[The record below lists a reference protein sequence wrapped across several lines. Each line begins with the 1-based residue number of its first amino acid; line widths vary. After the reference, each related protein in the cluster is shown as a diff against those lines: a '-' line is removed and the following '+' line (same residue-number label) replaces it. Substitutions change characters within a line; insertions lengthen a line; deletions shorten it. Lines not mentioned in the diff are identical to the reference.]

1 MGFLKKFL
9 AGGKERS
16 SGDQMDANKLQE
28 IIESYGQ
35 SLEAKAKT
43 TFSVA
48 DESKLPYTKSEI
60 KKAIIIALSVTED
73 PQLKEHLKIS
83 YINLSDWQKGVGEE
97 DMLYDIDVTGFD
109 LNASA
114 EDLAQKVT
122 DQEKGMVKK
131 WKAVVN
137 EDRLL
142 LQEELV
148 KMGLW

>member
-1 MGFLKKFL
+1 MG
-9 AGGKERS
+9 
-16 SGDQMDANKLQE
+16 ANKLQE

-60 KKAIIIALSVTED
+60 KKAIIIALSVAED

-97 DMLYDIDVTGFD
+97 DILYDIDVTGFD

-122 DQEKGMVKK
+122 DQEKGMVKE